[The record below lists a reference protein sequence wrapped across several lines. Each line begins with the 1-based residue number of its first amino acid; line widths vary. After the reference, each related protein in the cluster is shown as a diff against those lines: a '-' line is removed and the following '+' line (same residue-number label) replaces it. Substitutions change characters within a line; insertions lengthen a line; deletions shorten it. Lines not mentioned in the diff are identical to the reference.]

1 MFHIKKYINNKY
13 AKYILKLL
21 FRFIATKRN
30 GNQDYV
36 AIQLGEHIIQ
46 RGLEIITA
54 LNYDLMREL
63 TFLSLN
69 DIPLVSSFSILF
81 IFIWFDMRKVTNIFG
96 KLNIANKLEEQ
107 YKLTN
112 ELVDYHL
119 KNYSSNN
126 NNIKNVTDILKSVLP
141 VYPKIIF
148 NILNTCDW

>member
-1 MFHIKKYINNKY
+1 
-13 AKYILKLL
+13 
-21 FRFIATKRN
+21 
-30 GNQDYV
+30 
-36 AIQLGEHIIQ
+36 
-46 RGLEIITA
+46 
-54 LNYDLMREL
+54 
-63 TFLSLN
+63 
-69 DIPLVSSFSILF
+69 
-81 IFIWFDMRKVTNIFG
+81 MRKVTNIFG

-148 NILNTCDW
+148 NILNTCDWYLDALQLMELKLVHFSTFWKRLKIWKLRNKLLRILL

>member
-81 IFIWFDMRKVTNIFG
+81 IFI
-96 KLNIANKLEEQ
+96 
-107 YKLTN
+107 
-112 ELVDYHL
+112 
-119 KNYSSNN
+119 
-126 NNIKNVTDILKSVLP
+126 
-141 VYPKIIF
+141 
-148 NILNTCDW
+148 